1 MGGNRF
7 QALLIDLDGVVYQG
21 EQIVPG
27 AVDAL
32 AWLEGR
38 GVPLL
43 FVTNT
48 TSRPLRALLGKL
60 DSLGIGGIRAE
71 QILTPPSAA
80 MSWLPVNAPGPAALF
95 VPEATREDFADI
107 PLFDPRAATPVASV
121 VVGDLGEAWSFS
133 RLNEA
138 FRLLMSQAAPVLVAL
153 GLTRYW
159 RAADGLRLD
168 AGPFVK
174 ALEYASGR
182 DAVVLG
188 KPSAAFFN
196 VAVAKLGCVAPQVV
210 MVGDDVVSDVGGA
223 QEAGLCG
230 VLVRTGKFTARDLAG
245 DLQPDAVLDSIADLP
260 RWWERQ
266 S

>member
-1 MGGNRF
+1 MAGNRF
-7 QALLIDLDGVVYQG
+7 QALLIDLDGVVYEG
-21 EQIVPG
+21 EQIVAG
-27 AVDAL
+27 AADTL
-32 AWLEGR
+32 AWLQSR
-38 GVPLL
+38 KVPLL

-60 DSLGIGGIRAE
+60 EALGIGGIRAE

-80 MSWLPVNAPGPAALF
+80 MSWLPIHAPGPAALF
-95 VPEATREDFADI
+95 VPEATREDFTGL
-107 PLFDPRAATPVASV
+107 PLFDPRAPAAVASV
-121 VVGDLGEAWSFS
+121 VLGDLGEAWSFS

-138 FRLLMSQAAPVLVAL
+138 FRLLMADRAPVLVAL

-188 KPSAAFFN
+188 KPSAAFFD
-196 VAVAKLGCVAPQVV
+196 VAVAKLGCAAAQVV
-210 MVGDDVVSDVGGA
+210 MLGDDVVSDIGGA
-223 QEAGLCG
+223 QNAGLRG
-230 VLVRTGKFTARDLAG
+230 ILVRTGKFTPRDLAG
-245 DLQPDAVLDSIADLP
+245 DLQPDAVLDSIAELP
-260 RWWERQ
+260 RWWEGQ